1 MDKKPKRRRY
11 KDNPYDL
18 IKDEE
23 SKLYLVSF
31 VDGTKTFRTIKVSK
45 EIYDVMDYYEKL
57 DIRQMNEYD
66 RHTEHILLDETELS
80 KRVKN
85 KPIAIDDSIIY
96 QAKLENLME
105 GINKLPEIQK
115 RRIKKYYFDELN
127 ETEIAEQ
134 EGTTQQAINYTLT
147 IAKNNLKNFLK
158 KFYF

>member
-1 MDKKPKRRRY
+1 MKIEDAPMLVNALVLKENLITTSQPKKK
-11 KDNPYDL
+11 KNSKNINSTQFI
-18 IKDEE
+18 IKEDE
-23 SKLYLVSF
+23 SSI
-31 VDGTKTFRTIKVSK
+31 DGTKTFRTIEVSK

-134 EGTTQQAINYTLT
+134 EGTTQQAINYT
-147 IAKNNLKNFLK
+147 
-158 KFYF
+158 